1 MMSVLSLQHRQLA
14 PAMAEAVAAP
24 KVYRE
29 LSTPL
34 EIPANKKEA
43 FAAVAAY
50 YACEARLGSKIVS

>member
-1 MMSVLSLQHRQLA
+1 
-14 PAMAEAVAAP
+14 MAEAVAAP